1 LRAKAFNFP
10 QGHAVNPAACNNQH
24 ARRLMADNY
33 SFDVVSR
40 IDMQEMKNVVDQTL
54 KEVGQR
60 FDFKRSKTELTL
72 KEKDKQLV
80 VISDDDYKLNA
91 VLDILKAKCVKRNV
105 SLKGLTYGK
114 VEEALG
120 GTVRQTITIQSGLPE
135 DKGKAITKSIKE
147 AKFKA
152 QGQIQGEQV
161 RVQSK
166 SKDELQAVMKHLKE
180 QDFGLDLQFENYR

>member
-1 LRAKAFNFP
+1 
-10 QGHAVNPAACNNQH
+10 
-24 ARRLMADNY
+24 MADTY

-40 IDMQEMKNVVDQTL
+40 IDMQEMKNVVDQTV

-60 FDFKRSKTELTL
+60 YDFKGSKTELTL
-72 KEKDKQLV
+72 KEKEKQLAV
-80 VISDDDYKLNA
+80 LSDDEYKLKA
-91 VLDILKAKCVKRNV
+91 VLEILKAKCVKRHV

-120 GTVRQTITIQSGLPE
+120 GTVRQVITIQSGLPE
-135 DKGKAITKSIKE
+135 EKAKAITKSIKE

-152 QGQIQGEQV
+152 QGQIQGDQV

-166 SKDELQAVMKHLKE
+166 SKDELQAVMQHLRS
-180 QDFGLDLQFENYR
+180 QNFDLDLQFENYR